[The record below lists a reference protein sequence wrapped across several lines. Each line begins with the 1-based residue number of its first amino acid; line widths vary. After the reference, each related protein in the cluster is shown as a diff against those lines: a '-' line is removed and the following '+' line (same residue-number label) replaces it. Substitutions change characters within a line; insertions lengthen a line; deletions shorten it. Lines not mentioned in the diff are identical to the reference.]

1 MQLRRALALVGA
13 VTATA
18 LAACTERAFMPR
30 WNADM
35 YLPLSTT
42 AIHLDTRFGGVIPG
56 NVSDTV
62 SFSPQPQ
69 SVDGTIGDILKNL
82 VTDPSQART
91 ILTLTVGKRTAIAA
105 NDTLFIASH
114 SSGLKPTAQDT
125 TIGFPLSLA
134 AADAT
139 VTDSISLSVAQ
150 ITMLRQTVE
159 NGCSSGPCVQPS
171 QQLFVQLRGR
181 VSNPSASPIAVTSAD
196 SITVKLTV
204 TARIAVVH

>member
-1 MQLRRALALVGA
+1 MHLRRALTLVGA
-13 VTATA
+13 VTA

-42 AIHLDTRFGGVIPG
+42 AIHLDTRFGGVISG

-62 SFSPQPQ
+62 SFPPQQ
-69 SVDGTIGDILKNL
+69 QAVDGAIGDILKNL
-82 VTDPSQART
+82 VTDPTQART
-91 ILTLTVGKRTAIAA
+91 VLTLTLGKRTAIAA

-114 SSGLKPTAQDT
+114 AAGLKPTAQDT
-125 TIGFPLSLA
+125 TIGFPLRLA

-139 VTDSISLSVAQ
+139 VTDSISLSTAQ
-150 ITMLRQTVE
+150 ITMLRQTVT
-159 NGCSSGPCVQPS
+159 NDCGAGPCQAPS
-171 QQLFVQLRGR
+171 QGLFVQLRGR
-181 VSNPSASPIAVTSAD
+181 VNNPGASPIIVTAAD

>member
-1 MQLRRALALVGA
+1 MQLRRALTLVGA
-13 VTATA
+13 VTA

-42 AIHLDTRFGGVIPG
+42 AIHLDTRFAGVIPG

-62 SFSPQPQ
+62 SFSPQQQP
-69 SVDGTIGDILKNL
+69 VDGTIGDILKNL

-91 ILTLTVGKRTAIAA
+91 VLTLTVGKRTAIAA

-114 SSGLKPTAQDT
+114 SAGLKPTAQDT

-150 ITMLRQTVE
+150 ITMLQRTVTTICDSQS
-159 NGCSSGPCVQPS
+159 CSQPS
-171 QQLFVQLRGR
+171 QQLFIQLRGR
-181 VSNPSASPIAVTSAD
+181 VSNPSASPIIVTAAD